1 MLIGFTGAQCTG
13 KTTLLNLLMKKTSSD
28 WKFVPEVT
36 RKVMRGGMKINEDGD
51 NITQLFILKE
61 HLQNHIVSEDDN
73 WILDRCILDGYVFT
87 RWLYEQGSVDK
98 WVLTYACG
106 LLSMLGKNLD
116 YILYTEPDDIPIED
130 DGERSINVQFRNDI
144 IDIYEDILSSSMST
158 PGIDTWRDKVIRLSG
173 SVDQRMNTIE
183 SILK

>member
-1 MLIGFTGAQCTG
+1 
-13 KTTLLNLLMKKTSSD
+13 
-28 WKFVPEVT
+28 
-36 RKVMRGGMKINEDGD
+36 MREGMKINEDGD

-61 HLQNHIVSEDDN
+61 HLQNHVVSSDDN

-116 YILYTEPDDIPIED
+116 HILYTEPDDIPIED
-130 DGERSINVQFRNDI
+130 DGERSINIQFRNDI

-158 PGIDTWRDKVIRLSG
+158 PGCDTWRDKVIRISG